1 MKRDVML
8 KKFCSF
14 LTDTDIVIFGSKD
27 LSKEASEVYKPGHLY
42 ITDNFSLAASVGL
55 GIAMCTDKRV
65 FVFVGE
71 GELIR
76 DFGIV
81 LQMAASK
88 CQNMFLIIFN
98 NGVYQN
104 AGGFPSVFNCMV
116 SNSGAFFN
124 LGCRSFNLT
133 RDFERKE
140 YRNTKHFIV
149 RATGPITMILDVD
162 KSKNIYA
169 DTKVNNRLEEF
180 KELLRDENKKSSL
193 YNPFAIMEELGD
205 LPTLK
210 V

>member
-14 LTDTDIVIFGSKD
+14 LTDVDIVIFGSND
-27 LSKEASEVYKPGHLY
+27 LAKEASDIYVPGHLY
-42 ITDNFSLAASVGL
+42 ITDNFGLAASVGL

-65 FVFVGE
+65 FVLIGE
-71 GELIR
+71 GDVIR

-81 LQMAASK
+81 LQLAASK

-104 AGGFPSVFNCMV
+104 AGGFPSVFSSMT
-116 SNSGAFFN
+116 SISGAFFN

-133 RDFERKE
+133 KDFEQKE
-140 YRNTKHFIV
+140 YKNTKHFIV
-149 RATGPITMILDVD
+149 RATGPIVMLLNID

-169 DTKVNNRLEEF
+169 DVEVNNRLEEF
-180 KELLRDENKKSSL
+180 KELLRDKEKKSSL

>member
-27 LSKEASEVYKPGHLY
+27 LSKEASEIYKSGHFY
-42 ITDNFSLAASVGL
+42 ITDNFGLAVSVGL

-71 GELIR
+71 GDILR
-76 DFGIV
+76 DFGII

-104 AGGFPSVFNCMV
+104 AGGFPNIFNKMV
-116 SNSGAFFN
+116 SQMSVLFS
-124 LGCRSFNLT
+124 LGCRTFNLT
-133 RDFERKE
+133 KDFEKKE
-140 YRNTKHFIV
+140 MRDTKHFIA
-149 RATGPITMILDVD
+149 RTIGPASIILNID

-169 DTKVNNRLEEF
+169 DTKVKNHIGEF
-180 KELLRDENKKSSL
+180 KELLRDKEKKSSL
-193 YNPFAIMEELGD
+193 YDPFVMMDVVED
-205 LPTLK
+205 LPILK